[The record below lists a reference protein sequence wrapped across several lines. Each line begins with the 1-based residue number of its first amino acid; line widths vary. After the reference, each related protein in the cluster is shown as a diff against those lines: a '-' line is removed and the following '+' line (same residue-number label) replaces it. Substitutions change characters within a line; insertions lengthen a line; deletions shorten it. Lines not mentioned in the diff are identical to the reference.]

1 LLKICKG
8 GSRSKII
15 YVVEM
20 VEKKNRTVIG
30 IGMTVQGDI
39 YTKIN
44 TDGHMITYRR
54 GFGLFRCLIGNR
66 IIGIN
71 NLLFDRLFHNIKK
84 KHLHVQQQN
93 FFENNELLL
102 IKILRNTNR
111 AIKHD

>member
-1 LLKICKG
+1 M
-8 GSRSKII
+8 
-15 YVVEM
+15 VE
-20 VEKKNRTVIG
+20 EKKNRTVIG

-84 KHLHVQQQN
+84 RISTCNNKIFLKTMN
-93 FFENNELLL
+93 FY
-102 IKILRNTNR
+102 
-111 AIKHD
+111 